1 MKIIDSLE
9 QLHIEEDTAVAIGK
23 FDGIHLGHQ
32 ALLKEILKAKEKGF
46 KAAVFTFYPSPA
58 VVFGGGEE
66 QLRGTVVEPRFQSL
80 STREE
85 KRQFLKEAGID
96 YFVEYPLDLKTAA
109 IDPAEFIQKL
119 LVEQMKVKLVVAGPD
134 LSFGAKGR
142 GDFELLKKYSEIC
155 GYEARQIDKVCK
167 DGQEISSTRVR
178 AAVER
183 GDMKEAEQCLGNRYA
198 VSGIVRHGAK
208 LGRSMGFP
216 TVNVIPEKE
225 KLLPPFG
232 VYHSIV
238 TLDGHRYAGVT
249 NIGRK
254 PTVHQGKDITVET
267 FLFHFAGDAYG
278 KRIRVELLQF
288 VRPERRFED
297 QEQLQHRIDQDVKCA
312 EQFFKAN
319 EQKNLKFTK

>member
-1 MKIIDSLE
+1 MKK
-9 QLHIEEDTAVAIGK
+9 IE
-23 FDGIHLGHQ
+23 
-32 ALLKEILKAKEKGF
+32 EILKELDQLFADN
-46 KAAVFTFYPSPA
+46 KA
-58 VVFGGGEE
+58 
-66 QLRGTVVEPRFQSL
+66 
-80 STREE
+80 
-85 KRQFLKEAGID
+85 
-96 YFVEYPLDLKTAA
+96 
-109 IDPAEFIQKL
+109 
-119 LVEQMKVKLVVAGPD
+119 
-134 LSFGAKGR
+134 
-142 GDFELLKKYSEIC
+142 
-155 GYEARQIDKVCK
+155 
-167 DGQEISSTRVR
+167 
-178 AAVER
+178 
-183 GDMKEAEQCLGNRYA
+183 KEAEKFLLECLTEA
-198 VSGIVRHGAK
+198 EEVSD
-208 LGRSMGFP
+208 LSMQLQLYNELIGYYRV
-216 TVNVIPEKE
+216 TSEKE